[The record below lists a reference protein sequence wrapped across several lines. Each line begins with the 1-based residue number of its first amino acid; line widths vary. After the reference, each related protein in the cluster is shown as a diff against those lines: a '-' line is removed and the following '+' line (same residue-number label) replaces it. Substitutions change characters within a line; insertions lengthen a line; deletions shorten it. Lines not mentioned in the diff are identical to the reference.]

1 MSGLIGRFFIFRTSC
16 AQRTTP
22 PALRAT
28 SPYTGE
34 AGRFYSVPP
43 PLTQG
48 RLGDFAPCHLPLHR
62 GGWEILLRATSPYTG
77 EAGRFCSVSP
87 PLAQGRLG
95 DFAPCHLPLH
105 RGGWE
110 ILLRVTST
118 YIRDD
123 SRFCEIIPLEDTP
136 HGSLVQ
142 RELSAQLTEGLSS
155 YHCVDVRANS
165 FKIFVHLMIGNPN
178 HL

>member
-1 MSGLIGRFFIFRTSC
+1 M
-16 AQRTTP
+16 
-22 PALRAT
+22 LRVT
-28 SPYTGE
+28 SP
-34 AGRFYSVPP
+34 
-43 PLTQG
+43 
-48 RLGDFAPCHLPLHR
+48 C
-62 GGWEILLRATSPYTG
+62 TG
-77 EAGRFCSVSP
+77 EAGRFCSVPP

-110 ILLRVTST
+110 ILQCATST

-142 RELSAQLTEGLSS
+142 RELSAQLTEGLPL
-155 YHCVDVRANS
+155 YHCIDISANT
-165 FKIFVHLMIGNPN
+165 FKILTHFMIRNPN
-178 HL
+178 NIQPVSVQKRSPFCIFLALIRFIMLRTI

>member
-1 MSGLIGRFFIFRTSC
+1 MC
-16 AQRTTP
+16 
-22 PALRAT
+22 
-28 SPYTGE
+28 
-34 AGRFYSVPP
+34 SVPP
-43 PLTQG
+43 PLT
-48 RLGDFAPCHLPLHR
+48 
-62 GGWEILLRATSPYTG
+62 
-77 EAGRFCSVSP
+77 
-87 PLAQGRLG
+87 QGRLG